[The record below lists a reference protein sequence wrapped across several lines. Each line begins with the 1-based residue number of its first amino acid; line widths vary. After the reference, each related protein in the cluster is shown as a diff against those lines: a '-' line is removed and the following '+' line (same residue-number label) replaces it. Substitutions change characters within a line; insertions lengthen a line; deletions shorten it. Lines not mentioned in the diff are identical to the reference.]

1 MRIIMFLFLGS
12 MLFDYALK
20 SVMGPERNTDP
31 KAVLEQ
37 AASTLEGT
45 KFTDSSIK
53 VDD

>member
-37 AASTLEGT
+37 AGATLQ
-45 KFTDSSIK
+45 
-53 VDD
+53 